1 MYQLFMYKSRKPKT
15 QDIFSVDNLKAM
27 CEFESTF
34 TMKQKPDSECEPGID
49 ANGNDVFWNY
59 EDYCLLDSSKNC
71 SLPTMSI
78 VYYFYGDSLT
88 DGVKEWDCSD
98 LDADDVTEKAQVLMV
113 DLSQV
118 ETGELEN

>member
-49 ANGNDVFWNY
+49 ANGNDVFFTV
-59 EDYCLLDSSKNC
+59 DAGPQIKAICLPSSADVVADALSKTPGVIKVIRS
-71 SLPTMSI
+71 SL
-78 VYYFYGDSLT
+78 GD
-88 DGVKEWDCSD
+88 G
-98 LDADDVTEKAQVLMV
+98 ARVL
-113 DLSQV
+113 
-118 ETGELEN
+118 E